1 MFQFKRYPN
10 ATVPKA
16 KLKHFGRQK
25 IMMEVYLPSV
35 FIQLP
40 IHTSLEVQKTISM
53 PNLSTEYSNH
63 EIVDFF
69 LKSVKLAGAIL
80 FRMCASVGKT
90 NLKSV
95 KLASLNPLIALQSF

>member
-1 MFQFKRYPN
+1 MCFSLSGDPN

-40 IHTSLEVQKTISM
+40 IPTSLEVQKTISM

-69 LKSVKLAGAIL
+69 SKAKNSEI
-80 FRMCASVGKT
+80 
-90 NLKSV
+90 
-95 KLASLNPLIALQSF
+95 